1 MQTLGEG
8 TGGRV
13 MDEKLMFQKIRELC
27 ICCAVAVEQIS
38 RDCGI
43 RQDLVAKMFVETFKR
58 ILERAEGE

>member
-1 MQTLGEG
+1 
-8 TGGRV
+8 

-27 ICCAVAVEQIS
+27 ACCAIAIEQIS
-38 RDCGI
+38 KDCGI

>member
-1 MQTLGEG
+1 
-8 TGGRV
+8 